1 MANQNTV
8 NESLKKLIKLLWI
21 EKRELK
27 EIYLYAIVAGLTGTF
42 FPLLLQS
49 VLNFV
54 QSGILTSS
62 LFIMLALL
70 LSVLVLNSYFQV
82 KQMSYSERL
91 QQKLFARATLYFASA
106 LPNDRTLSDKED
118 ERYHPIYFLEIIL
131 LQKGI
136 GKILIDFTYALT
148 QIIVCLALLSF
159 YHPIFLGG
167 GFILFSL
174 TFLFLLYNS
183 KSSYLTAY
191 NESKYKYHVFYSLI
205 ELGIFKNYF
214 KSKFNFLNKLGKLDA
229 DGQNYIQFRSNH
241 FNKIMSNAKVL
252 FGFKIGITALLLI
265 SGAYLFIEQKITL
278 GQFIASEIV
287 IILISS
293 SVDKLIATQ
302 ETFYD
307 ALVSATKIEVIQQYA
322 KKAENPH
329 VIHEELY
336 QTKGFE
342 SVEIGFLG
350 DETQN
355 LIIFKGDKFDVL
367 SHIEPVKIK
376 ILKLNDMD
384 GNNFSDEFL
393 NDRIQVVYPAYYFTN
408 KIAILNAYNRILR
421 IPDLR
426 SQLNDLILLNSKID
440 WLPELLEP
448 VNFSISNEQLFLRY
462 SLMITLSKPEII
474 VFADRRIKSTKGQWL
489 IDIINK
495 KTEVMALVQFDFQS
509 IKNNDN

>member
-1 MANQNTV
+1 
-8 NESLKKLIKLLWI
+8 
-21 EKRELK
+21 
-27 EIYLYAIVAGLTGTF
+27 
-42 FPLLLQS
+42 
-49 VLNFV
+49 
-54 QSGILTSS
+54 
-62 LFIMLALL
+62 
-70 LSVLVLNSYFQV
+70 
-82 KQMSYSERL
+82 
-91 QQKLFARATLYFASA
+91 
-106 LPNDRTLSDKED
+106 
-118 ERYHPIYFLEIIL
+118 
-131 LQKGI
+131 
-136 GKILIDFTYALT
+136 
-148 QIIVCLALLSF
+148 
-159 YHPIFLGG
+159 
-167 GFILFSL
+167 
-174 TFLFLLYNS
+174 
-183 KSSYLTAY
+183 
-191 NESKYKYHVFYSLI
+191 
-205 ELGIFKNYF
+205 
-214 KSKFNFLNKLGKLDA
+214 
-229 DGQNYIQFRSNH
+229 
-241 FNKIMSNAKVL
+241 
-252 FGFKIGITALLLI
+252 
-265 SGAYLFIEQKITL
+265 
-278 GQFIASEIV
+278 
-287 IILISS
+287 LISS

-462 SLMITLSKPEII
+462 SLMITLSKPEIL

-495 KTEVMALVQFDFQS
+495 KTKVMALVQFDFQS